1 MEKKSPLGRSSVGKL
16 SASLSDES
24 LLMMFQDDEDPT
36 RKVTASDIESRFAVL
51 LVGCCTRFGRVVSLN
66 PPFMQEHTLMLPSEA
81 REKMTHDFTVSQ
93 KWTLLQQQ
101 TRRAR
106 ASTKPQPEGTVKST
120 PEYMVSQLMAS
131 ATLDV
136 YRALRVCI
144 STEPAAWLRSFAD
157 KKGARARADGWRVC

>member
-1 MEKKSPLGRSSVGKL
+1 M
-16 SASLSDES
+16 
-24 LLMMFQDDEDPT
+24 
-36 RKVTASDIESRFAVL
+36 
-51 LVGCCTRFGRVVSLN
+51 
-66 PPFMQEHTLMLPSEA
+66 MLPSEA
-81 REKMTHDFTVSQ
+81 REKMIRDFSVSQ

-106 ASTKPQPEGTVKST
+106 ASSGQHDGKVKST

-144 STEPAAWLRSFAD
+144 STEPAAWLRSFAEKRGTAFCD
-157 KKGARARADGWRVC
+157 IVVMVLE